1 MTASHSKSQR
11 VYRLVRRA
19 IQSGRFLPG
28 QRIDPATLADELA
41 TSDMPARLALYRLVG
56 KGLLEHHLRGGV
68 YLPLPTEIA
77 LRDRYDWMQ
86 RLLGIACDLGPGPFH
101 PEVRQI
107 DIRPDDDPIKRTWQ
121 LFDAIAKA
129 TGHISLHDELKR
141 CNDWLAPIRR
151 AKHHLIDDAFGELV
165 RLNQH
170 WQARD
175 LPRLK
180 HALSDYHARR
190 AALVP
195 CIVATLKARA
205 DTLS

>member
-56 KGLLEHHLRGGV
+56 KGLLDHHVRGGM

-77 LRDRYDWMQ
+77 LRDRYDWMR
-86 RLLGIACDLGPGPFH
+86 RLLDMACDIGPAPFRL
-101 PEVRQI
+101 ETRQI
-107 DIRPDDDPIKRTWQ
+107 EIGHDDVIKQTWQ
-121 LFDAIAKA
+121 VFDAIARA
-129 TGHISLHDELKR
+129 TGHASLHDELKR

-151 AKHHLIDDAFGELV
+151 AKHHLIDDTFGELV
-165 RLNQH
+165 RLNRH
-170 WQARD
+170 WQQRD

-180 HALSDYHARR
+180 RALRDYHERR
-190 AALVP
+190 TALVP
-195 CIVATLKARA
+195 CIVATLKEQAER
-205 DTLS
+205 LG